1 MGERVCK
8 VKKDV
13 PENLPLSLS
22 SCPSCS
28 SSACFLRVYHGRFP
42 QMRPRDT
49 ESFGGVRPRD
59 NSGRVADVPE
69 RHHQHRGRSRL
80 RTLLLWSIPSTLPVT
95 MIKHTMEE
103 KCVLNYSSTVVLIK
117 YTPLA
122 VKK

>member
-1 MGERVCK
+1 MGSVSLQSQ
-8 VKKDV
+8 KDV
-13 PENLPLSLS
+13 PENLPLSLYC
-22 SCPSCS
+22 CPSS
-28 SSACFLRVYHGRFP
+28 PCFFRVYHGRFP

-117 YTPLA
+117 KP
-122 VKK
+122 